1 MSYQYLALMHPKRP
15 SLIIMHGP
23 SGSGKS
29 WLSERLV
36 PLVAAVRLRR
46 QTYAH
51 LLECAESCLL
61 GGVSVIVDAAFL
73 NADDRERF
81 RSLAQ
86 RRGASFVILSC
97 IADKSEMASR
107 ITGRAQGNAD
117 PSEATISVLDNQLQG
132 FVPLRADELE
142 YVIRV
147 DTLQPDPQRA
157 AFAMLQAREVNLGVR
172 QVAWQQR
179 RDLMSPAASRANP
192 ASRRH

>member
-1 MSYQYLALMHPKRP
+1 MHPKRP

-51 LLECAESCLL
+51 ILECAESYLL
-61 GGVSVIVDAAFL
+61 GGVSGIVDAACSD
-73 NADDRERF
+73 ADDRERF

-86 RRGASFVILSC
+86 RLGASFVILSC
-97 IADKSEMASR
+97 IADKLEMARR
-107 ITGRAQGNAD
+107 IAGRAQGNAD
-117 PSEATISVLDNQLQG
+117 PSEATIAALDNQLQS

-172 QVAWQQR
+172 QVAWQRR

-192 ASRRH
+192 ASHRR